1 MGGNKSLPVNVRVIT
16 ATHRNLEELVQNGT
30 FREDLYYR
38 INVIPLYT
46 KLLKE
51 RRDDIPFFLQNF
63 ICKYCSNLSR
73 RN

>member
-16 ATHRNLEELVQNGT
+16 ATHRNLEEMVQNGT
-30 FREDLYYR
+30 FHEDLYYR
-38 INVIPLYT
+38 INVIPLHT

-51 RRDDIPFFLQNF
+51 RRDDIPFFLQYF

-73 RN
+73 P